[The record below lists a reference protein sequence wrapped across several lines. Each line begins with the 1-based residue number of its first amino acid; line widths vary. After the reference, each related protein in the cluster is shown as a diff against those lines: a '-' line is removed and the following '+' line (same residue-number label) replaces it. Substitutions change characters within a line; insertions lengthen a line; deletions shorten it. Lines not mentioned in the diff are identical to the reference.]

1 MLPTRKNFCSRNILV
16 ALAVLVG
23 VLSSTVAIAE
33 CLPGQMQ
40 EANLAY
46 QSAQEFLAAQQWD
59 QAIARMQSIVDVCPE
74 HVEAQRGIGDAF
86 MGKKM
91 YPQAVP
97 YFQKVIGLRGNG
109 AEAGDYANLAKAY
122 AKQKQYKEARAEY
135 MKAEK
140 LAPNDCGVLF
150 NLGVMHYASG
160 FHPQSVEVLEHAL
173 VVCPQIKDHLN
184 KQLSKSC
191 EQAAAQQKKNGNNER
206 ATYYT
211 ELARKYGGA
220 AGGST
225 TYDMVKAKMAAKQYN
240 EAISLL
246 NEMLAQDP
254 SHAGGQLT
262 LARAEDAVGNKTASI
277 EAFQKYLTLK
287 PTDAAATAAMF
298 QVMVEAEQCTR
309 AKGEAASA
317 VKQFESQGRQAVAP
331 IQYSYGLALECLS
344 EYDAAAVQFNA
355 CAASGNARYA
365 ESARRQVERM
375 EGLKARDEAEAKK
388 AAQGR

>member
-1 MLPTRKNFCSRNILV
+1 VLPTRKNSFRRNILAALVLMIGISSAMV
-16 ALAVLVG
+16 A
-23 VLSSTVAIAE
+23 SAE

-46 QSAQEFLAAQQWD
+46 QSALEFLTAQQWD
-59 QAIARMQSIVDVCPE
+59 QAIARMQSIVDVCLEP
-74 HVEAQRGIGDAF
+74 VEAQRGIGDAF

-91 YPQAVP
+91 FPQAVP
-97 YFQKVIGLRGNG
+97 YFQKVIGLRGNK
-109 AEAGDYANLAKAY
+109 AEAGDFANLAKAY
-122 AKQKQYKEARAEY
+122 AKQKKYKEARAEY
-135 MKAEK
+135 MKAQM

-173 VVCPQIKDHLN
+173 EVCPQIKDHLL
-184 KQLSKSC
+184 KQLTKSS

-206 ATYYT
+206 AAYYT
-211 ELARKYGGA
+211 DLARKYGGE

-225 TYDMVKAKMAAKQYN
+225 TYDMVKKKMAAKQYN
-240 EAISLL
+240 EAIPLL
-246 NEMLAQDP
+246 QQMLAKDP
-254 SHAGGQLT
+254 SHSGAQLT
-262 LARAEDAVGNKTASI
+262 LARAQDAEGNKAGSI
-277 EAFQKYLTLK
+277 EAYRNYLQLK
-287 PTDAAATAAMF
+287 PTDGSATAAML

-309 AKGEAASA
+309 AKGESATA
-317 VKQFESQGRQAVAP
+317 VKKFESQGRQAVAP

-344 EYDAAAVQFNA
+344 EYDAAAVQFSA

-375 EGLKARDEAEAKK
+375 EGLKARDEAAAKK